1 MVLVSL
7 VILYLQFLIFTLF
20 NKDSWNKKNSIISW
34 KNHVVENTLNEKK
47 NEYLMLSNDKDSS
60 ERKKIV
66 QSIGFSKFI

>member
-1 MVLVSL
+1 MVSVSL